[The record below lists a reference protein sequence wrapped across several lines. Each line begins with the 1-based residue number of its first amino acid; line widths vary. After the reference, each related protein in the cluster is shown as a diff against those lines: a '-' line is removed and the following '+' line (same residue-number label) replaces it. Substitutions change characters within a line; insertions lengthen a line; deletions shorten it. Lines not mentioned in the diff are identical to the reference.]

1 MSDIKYISDSDLIDF
16 AYSSAVENLKE
27 EWLETNSS
35 EWYNHIISLPE
46 KERVVYTISIL
57 DMEVNN
63 GGFNQY
69 FVNGYGQFA
78 RETIKGLELISAC
91 KTAEILAKALD
102 RVQNG
107 LADDDFRKKLLE
119 GKIKDLYDSDKL
131 DDYLMS
137 LNEEYYEYEEDIGK
151 LLGNYLRD

>member
-1 MSDIKYISDSDLIDF
+1 MKDIKHISDSDLIDF

-27 EWLETNSS
+27 EWLEASS
-35 EWYNHIISLPE
+35 AEWHNHIVNLPE
-46 KERVVYTISIL
+46 KERVVYTVSIL

-78 RETIKGLELISAC
+78 KETIKSLELISAF

-102 RVQNG
+102 KVQNG
-107 LADDDFRKKLLE
+107 LADNDFRKKLLE
-119 GKIKDLYDSDKL
+119 GKIENLYDSDELEDYLTFL
-131 DDYLMS
+131 DD
-137 LNEEYYEYEEDIGK
+137 EYYQYEDDIGK